1 MRLINSLFVVLF
13 SSMAL
18 VAQQPV
24 ATTSK
29 PVLRC
34 RVCIRRTV
42 KTVPPA
48 SVPETSLPPAEFF
61 VGEARVNVTKDET
74 VVRLAM
80 AQHGSVLIELPAN
93 DGPRYIIPGDP
104 EMATVDQKAL
114 ERNKRAIVVR
124 PGEQFLPPPRS
135 ARARTPAATVT
146 AQMRSGLVVT
156 FLFYPV
162 EDLAQNVHRCV
173 LTYNRDEVVTRRRAA
188 GLPVN
193 LDGVA
198 ERGEIIAQSAATIT
212 ISVENPEELKIEN
225 TPATTAPTPAASPS
239 PAELEK
245 PDITKPKPGSVS
257 AAANA
262 TGGDSAASAKAA
274 STLTHDALQE
284 FIKKPKQFKNWTK
297 PVHGLSL
304 AIVQPPVSSDGL
316 AVLLL
321 AVRNKSSEAMKL
333 APGSPDLLLEMFDER
348 GQSINLQSV
357 KQLSLEG
364 GDPAGV
370 IAAGATV
377 YYALAYRPPVLTT
390 RQQLKVVVAQASAAD
405 EPVSI
410 KLASTGGAQ

>member
-1 MRLINSLFVVLF
+1 MKLINSLFIVLVSF
-13 SSMAL
+13 IAV

-24 ATTSK
+24 ATTLK
-29 PVLRC
+29 PATRC
-34 RVCIRRTV
+34 RVCVRRTV
-42 KTVPPA
+42 KTLPPTA
-48 SVPETSLPPAEFF
+48 VSETQAPAEFF

-124 PGEQFLPPPRS
+124 PGEQFLPPLRS
-135 ARARTPAATVT
+135 TRARTPAATVT

-173 LTYNRDEVVTRRRAA
+173 LSYSRDEVVARRRAA

-198 ERGEIIAQSAATIT
+198 ERGEITAQSAATIT
-212 ISVENPEELKIEN
+212 ISVENPQDVKIEN
-225 TPATTAPTPAASPS
+225 NPVAPAPTLTAPSPPTPA
-239 PAELEK
+239 ENEK
-245 PDITKPKPGSVS
+245 PEGAEKTAPSMV
-257 AAANA
+257 
-262 TGGDSAASAKAA
+262 
-274 STLTHDALQE
+274 HDALQE
-284 FIKKPKQFKNWTK
+284 AIKKPKQFKNWTK

-304 AIVQPPVSSDGL
+304 AILQPAARSEGV
-316 AVLLL
+316 AVLLV
-321 AVRNKSSEAMKL
+321 AVRNKSSDILKL
-333 APGSPDLLLEMFDER
+333 APGSPDLLLEMVDER

-357 KQLSLEG
+357 KQLSLEVSNKSE
-364 GDPAGV
+364 V

-390 RQQLKVVVAQASAAD
+390 RQQLKVVVSQASAAD

-410 KLASTGGAQ
+410 KLASQGGGR